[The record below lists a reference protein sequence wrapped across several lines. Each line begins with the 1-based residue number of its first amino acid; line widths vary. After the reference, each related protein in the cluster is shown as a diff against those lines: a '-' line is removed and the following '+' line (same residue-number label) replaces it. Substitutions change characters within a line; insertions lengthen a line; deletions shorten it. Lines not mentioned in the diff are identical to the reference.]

1 MSVREHLR
9 GMLYK
14 GEETA
19 SLENA
24 HIQPGVVHAGLSP
37 NRHHTAIELN
47 IADDNERRA
56 DLYDLSVQI
65 QANISAGVFID

>member
-1 MSVREHLR
+1 MRKHLH
-9 GMLYK
+9 GMLHK

-24 HIQPGVVHAGLSP
+24 HIQPGVIHAGLSP
-37 NRHHTAIELN
+37 NRHHAAIELN

-56 DLYDLSVQI
+56 GLYDLSVQI
-65 QANISAGVFID
+65 QANISAGVFMD